1 MKYYKDRYRLQRYI
15 GVFLFSLVLVCQK
28 VSPNSSNINL
38 PDLGDASGGL
48 ISTAQEYELGQK
60 WLKFYRSQVL
70 TASDPLIQDYLERL
84 TRKIAFHSELKDKRL
99 EILVIDNP
107 TLNAFAVPG
116 GIIGI
121 HTGLFSY
128 AGTEQQLA
136 SVVAHELAHISQR
149 HFARR
154 LLDQEEKSIPTL
166 AALFA
171 SILIAATSGGEAGL
185 AAIAATQAASADS
198 QLRFSRKMEQEADRV
213 GMNTLIR
220 AGMDPFAMPE
230 MFEQMQR
237 ASRFQRRPPEFL
249 LTHPLT
255 ESRISDSQLR
265 AQQFRK
271 KQYPISLEFQL
282 VKTRIQL
289 SRDTTGKSSL
299 IKFQK
304 EVAEN
309 TYSSAAAK
317 YGLAL
322 ANIKLKDSEAALKL
336 IKDLRNKDSENVY
349 YILAEANA
357 LSVDRQD
364 KKALTML
371 ENALESRP
379 SNHPI
384 NIRYAELLM
393 ENGEY
398 KRAEKALIE
407 HSKRRPTDDYVWY
420 LLAEVHGLAG
430 DIFRVHTARA
440 EYFLLNGL
448 FDKAEI
454 QVKNALKMAG
464 DDKFTLAKLQQKL
477 EQIQKDKRDFLE
489 I

>member
-1 MKYYKDRYRLQRYI
+1 MLLAFKSVITCINAYI
-15 GVFLFSLVLVCQK
+15 LIFAINSA
-28 VSPNSSNINL
+28 SASSSNINL
-38 PDLGDASGGL
+38 PNLGDASAGI
-48 ISTAQEYELGQK
+48 ISLSQEYELGQK
-60 WLKFYRSQVL
+60 WLKYYRSQVL

-84 TRKIAFHSELKDKRL
+84 IRKIALHSELKDKRL

-121 HTGLFSY
+121 HTGLFAY
-128 AGTEQQLA
+128 AETEQQLA
-136 SVVAHELAHISQR
+136 SVVAHEIAHISQR

-154 LLDQEEKSIPTL
+154 LLDNKEKAIPTL

-171 SILIAATSGGEAGL
+171 SILIAATSSGEAGL
-185 AAIAATQAASADS
+185 AAIAATQAASIDS
-198 QLRFSRKMEQEADRV
+198 QLRFSRQMEQEADRV
-213 GMNTLIR
+213 AMDTLVR
-220 AGMDPFAMPE
+220 ANMDPFAMPD

-271 KQYPISLEFQL
+271 KQYPLSLEFQL
-282 VKTRIQL
+282 AKTRILL

-299 IKFQK
+299 VKFQK
-304 EVAEN
+304 EVDEN
-309 TYSSAAAK
+309 NFSNSTAK

-322 ANIKLKDSEAALKL
+322 ANIKLKDTDAALTL
-336 IKDLRNKDSENVY
+336 IKELRKTDAYNIY
-349 YILAEANA
+349 YLIAEADA
-357 LSVDRQD
+357 LAISHRHDEAISLLAD
-364 KKALTML
+364 ALV
-371 ENALESRP
+371 SRP
-379 SNHPI
+379 SDHPI
-384 NIRYAELLM
+384 NVRYAELLM
-393 ENGEY
+393 EDGKY
-398 KRAEKALIE
+398 KVAEQVLVK
-407 HSKRRPTDDYVWY
+407 HSERRPNDDYVWY
-420 LLAEVHGLAG
+420 LLAEVHGLTG
-430 DIFRVHTARA
+430 DIFHVHTARA

-454 QVKNALKMAG
+454 QIKNALKLVNN
-464 DDKFTLAKLQQKL
+464 DKFVTARLEQKL
-477 EQIQKDKRDFLE
+477 NMIRRNKKEFQE